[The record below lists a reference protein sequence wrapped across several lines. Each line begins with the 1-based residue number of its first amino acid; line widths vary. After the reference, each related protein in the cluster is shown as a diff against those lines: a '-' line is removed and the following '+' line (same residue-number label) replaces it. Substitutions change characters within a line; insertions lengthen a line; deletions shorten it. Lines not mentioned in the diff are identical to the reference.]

1 MERESRKNKIK
12 CLKKKDRRVQLLHIG
27 TDKMRDVGS
36 PATSKQMDRYRPN
49 LIEGNMSAKECKE
62 LHLCVDRK
70 PSSMSSETNN
80 VLLRLFKYRFYRNN
94 LKFIPLVKKK

>member
-1 MERESRKNKIK
+1 MLVLRRPASKWTVII
-12 CLKKKDRRVQLLHIG
+12 DRP
-27 TDKMRDVGS
+27 D
-36 PATSKQMDRYRPN
+36 

-70 PSSMSSETNN
+70 PSSMSSETDN